1 MFYVLLYVANCVRSS
16 IAIILMGKREL
27 VALLNLSSWCFVMVE
42 RLFLAVPQGCLRFVI
57 VVFPRTLLLSFW
69 CGACSISAIGESNGK
84 SQLAKYFQ
92 NSYALES
99 YGG

>member
-1 MFYVLLYVANCVRSS
+1 MNIHEMVSVSALTNQIASS
-16 IAIILMGKREL
+16 IIKCVDSVIGESNLKFERIIGPYTPI
-27 VALLNLSSWCFVMVE
+27 
-42 RLFLAVPQGCLRFVI
+42 FLI
-57 VVFPRTLLLSFW
+57 HRTLLLSFK